1 MKHRSPFHPTVQAI
15 PLCFALFL
23 LLLCPVRAAG
33 IETEIIEAS
42 GAANIQNNN
51 LAQARDQALSLALRG
66 AVEKVVSSAVSPQVL
81 AARKAVVNEKIYP
94 VTERYILN
102 YRIVRETEQEGAYIV
117 QVAATVD
124 AGSLKADLR
133 GLGVLGGPGEG
144 RGKGKDVAE
153 GTIGLIIQAA
163 FASHYDLLA
172 FQEMLAG
179 TPPIHSVVIRFLS
192 PERCEMTLESP
203 ENAQVVARELAKKRF
218 KGMPLRVLQ
227 VDAASIRITM
237 NRQGV
242 SRD

>member
-23 LLLCPVRAAG
+23 FLLCPVRAAG

-51 LAQARDQALSLALRG
+51 LAQARDQALSLAFHG
-66 AVEKVVSSAVSPQVL
+66 AVEKVLLTAVSPQAL
-81 AARKAVVNEKIYP
+81 AARRAVVNEKIYR

-102 YRIVRETEQEGAYIV
+102 YRIVREAEQEGAYLV

-124 AGSLKADLR
+124 TGSLKADLR
-133 GLGVLGGPGEG
+133 SLGVLGGPGD
-144 RGKGKDVAE
+144 GKGKE
-153 GTIGLIIQAA
+153 GAGVTIGLIIQAA

-179 TPPIHSVVIRFLS
+179 TPPIRSVVIRFLS
-192 PERCEMTLESP
+192 PERCEMTLESQ

-227 VDAASIRITM
+227 VEAASIRIAM